1 MSRGRGRLQR
11 NNRRRLGRRPTMPTT
26 TTKWRRTHLT
36 LFVGW
41 GVGFNVGLL
50 DGCCHKEMQ
59 ILRITLSI
67 QMGMRILLFHLHWV
81 LGCLWGCGKGKSW
94 DLA

>member
-1 MSRGRGRLQR
+1 M
-11 NNRRRLGRRPTMPTT
+11 RRVRPTTANN
-26 TTKWRRTHLT
+26 KNINGGEVLT

-59 ILRITLSI
+59 ILRITLSL
-67 QMGMRILLFHLHWV
+67 QMGMRILLFHLHWE
-81 LGCLWGCGKGKSW
+81 LGCLRACGKGKDW